1 MKPLPA
7 LNEPLPRPDRPLG
20 VSILTIWDGAMAGLL
35 PAFQAVFMVLR
46 GTTDPNDIS
55 LLTLC
60 LAVGLPIA
68 IVTAAIGTFSG
79 SDRSR
84 LSLLVLVTLYYGL
97 NAFRDASLI
106 AAGAV
111 SGNALF
117 GAYFGILSAV
127 FWAAVNIW
135 YFLRPRTIAFYRRP
149 IRSWL

>member
-7 LNEPLPRPDRPLG
+7 LNEPLTRPDRPLG
-20 VSILTIWDGAMAGLL
+20 VSILTVWDGAMAGGL
-35 PAFQAVFMVLR
+35 PAFQTIFMILR
-46 GTTDPNDIS
+46 GTTDPSEIS

-68 IVTAAIGTFSG
+68 IVTAAIGTFTG

-106 AAGAV
+106 AASAV
-111 SGNALF
+111 AGEPLAR
-117 GAYFGILSAV
+117 AYFGILSGV
-127 FWAAVNIW
+127 FWVGVNIW
-135 YFLRPRTIAFYRRP
+135 YFLRPRTIAYYRQPVGSRQ
-149 IRSWL
+149 